1 MWSYI
6 RARLQG
12 ERSMSRKILI
22 LVLSLLII
30 YSSFFQFSLATSPGV
45 INEAA
50 VSIKYR
56 NVTVYAPAVAHTN
69 NGYVGVTSTITVTIQ
84 NNGSGRVFVDTLPL
98 TQIDMQGSARL
109 AVKVASA
116 LVKND
121 DRCEINPSEY
131 DFFFVIR
138 TSSPI
143 IGGPSAGAIMTTA
156 VTSLLQNW
164 SMDSKTMMTGMI
176 NPDGSIGPVGGILQK
191 IDAAYSVGAT
201 RFLIPKGQGEYT
213 ETITE
218 TVSEGGWTQVTT
230 RQILRNVSDYA
241 LDNYGIEVIESE
253 DINDALLYFT
263 GWNFPVIESSASL
276 TTEDYIDAM
285 KPLATSLL
293 NNSRESYANASKSF
307 DNTEISNRYPYYYKN
322 QVTDFLNGAEEAL
335 IESEDWFDQEVY
347 YTSTSKSFQSL
358 INSHFVMY
366 SCEYFNEE
374 DKEDYVNSLLDEAE
388 EFNTNKSNLA
398 KNAEVNGTISIQCVG
413 AAQKRA
419 SDAESRLSDA
429 YSSYQNG
436 DYLTALYDISYAM
449 QRSNSIEWWIGISS
463 YFNDTGE
470 IDDKELEHLAEEYIE
485 DAQQAAVYS
494 EVILEEMGKTSGYL
508 ADAEN
513 LLETARDDKEKGY
526 SAAAL
531 FEALEALAKANLAL
545 ELVDV
550 ITEDKLERYQ
560 ESASSSISKSRIR
573 GIEPVLAVSYYEY
586 AQSLVNESSTDA
598 AMFYFKYSGLIPGVL
613 SFTGTFGGQSSRY
626 IGIPEINV
634 PPWSSGIFRYKEYL
648 ILFAV
653 IGGLG
658 GLCAGVAIGLLP
670 SAYRRQKEKSN
681 KNLIPRNINNR
692 YGKKINDEYFSEDQ
706 IPRSI
711 KDYYK
716 KTK

>member
-1 MWSYI
+1 MQSKF
-6 RARLQG
+6 L
-12 ERSMSRKILI
+12 M
-22 LVLSLLII
+22 SLLGLLVIC
-30 YSSFFQFSLATSPGV
+30 SSFSQFSLAISLGE
-45 INEAA
+45 INEAN
-50 VSIKYR
+50 VSIEYR
-56 NVTVYAPAVAHTN
+56 NVTVYAPAVAHTDD
-69 NGYVGVTSTITVTIQ
+69 GYIGVTSTITVTIQ

-109 AVKVASA
+109 SVKVASA
-116 LVKND
+116 LVKDD
-121 DRCEINPSEY
+121 DRCGINPSEY

-138 TSSPI
+138 TSAPI

-164 SMDSKTMMTGMI
+164 TMDNKTMMTGMI

-191 IDAAYSVGAT
+191 VDAAYSVGAT
-201 RFLIPKGQGEYT
+201 RFLIPKGQDEYT

-218 TVSEGGWTQVTT
+218 TVSENEWTRITT
-230 RQILRNVSDYA
+230 RQVLRNVSDYA
-241 LDNYGIEVIESE
+241 LENYGIEVIEAE
-253 DINDALLYFT
+253 DIDDAILYFT
-263 GWNFPVIESSASL
+263 GWNFPLTESNASI
-276 TTEDYIDAM
+276 TTEDYLDSM

-293 NNSRESYANASKSF
+293 NDSRESYENASESF
-307 DNTEISNRYPYYYKN
+307 DSAEISNRYPYYYKN
-322 QVTDFLNGAEEAL
+322 QVTDFLNGAEESL

-358 INSHFVMY
+358 INSNFVIY
-366 SCEYFNEE
+366 ACQYFNAE
-374 DKEDYVNSLLDEAE
+374 DKENYFNFLLSEAE

-398 KNAEVNGTISIQCVG
+398 KNAEVNGTISIQCIG

-419 SDAESRLSDA
+419 SDAESRLSGA
-429 YSSYQNG
+429 KYSYQNG

-449 QRSNSIEWWIGISS
+449 QRSNSIEWWIDISS

-470 IDDKELEHLAEEYIE
+470 IDDEELEHLAEEYIE

-494 EVILEEMGKTSGYL
+494 EVILEEMGKTSSYL

-513 LLETARDDKEKGY
+513 ILETARDDKEKGY
-526 SAAAL
+526 PAAAL

-545 ELVDV
+545 ELVDGV
-550 ITEDKLERYQ
+550 TEDKIDRYQ
-560 ESASSSISKSRIR
+560 ESASSSISESRIR

-626 IGIPEINV
+626 IGIPEINIS
-634 PPWSSGIFRYKEYL
+634 PWNLGIFRYKEYI
-648 ILFAV
+648 ILFTV

-658 GLCAGVAIGLLP
+658 GLCTGIAIGLLP
-670 SAYRRQKEKSN
+670 SACRGRKEKSN
-681 KNLIPRNINNR
+681 KTLVPRNIPDH
-692 YGKKINDEYFSEDQ
+692 YDKKINDEYFSEGQ

-711 KDYYK
+711 KNY
-716 KTK
+716 

>member
-1 MWSYI
+1 MP
-6 RARLQG
+6 
-12 ERSMSRKILI
+12 RKFLM
-22 LVLSLLII
+22 LALSLLII
-30 YSSFFQFSLATSPGV
+30 CSSFSQFSLAIAPGE
-45 INEAA
+45 INEAT
-50 VSIKYR
+50 VSIEYR
-56 NVTVYAPAVAHTN
+56 NVTVYAPAVAHTDDV
-69 NGYVGVTSTITVTIQ
+69 YIGVTSTITVTIQ

-121 DRCEINPSEY
+121 DRCEIYPSEY

-138 TSSPI
+138 TSAPI

-164 SMDSKTMMTGMI
+164 TIDNKTMMTGMI

-191 IDAAYSVGAT
+191 VDAAYSVGAT
-201 RFLIPKGQGEYT
+201 RFLIPKGQNEYT

-218 TVSEGGWTQVTT
+218 TVSDNGWTQITT
-230 RQILRNVSDYA
+230 RQVLRNVSDYA
-241 LDNYGIEVIESE
+241 LENYGIEVIETE

-263 GWNFPVIESSASL
+263 GWNFPLVESNASI
-276 TTEDYIDAM
+276 TTEDYIESM

-293 NNSRESYANASKSF
+293 NDSRESYENASESF
-307 DNTEISNRYPYYYKN
+307 DNAEIPNRYPYYYKN

-358 INSHFVMY
+358 INSYFVLY
-366 SCEYFNEE
+366 ACQYFNAE
-374 DKEDYVNSLLDEAE
+374 DKENYVSSLLDKAE
-388 EFNTNKSNLA
+388 EINTNKSDLA
-398 KNAEVNGTISIQCVG
+398 KNAEVNGTISIQCIG

-419 SDAESRLSDA
+419 SDAESRLSSA
-429 YSSYQNG
+429 KSSYQNG
-436 DYLTALYDISYAM
+436 DYLTTLYDISYAM

-470 IDDKELEHLAEEYIE
+470 IVDEELEHLAGEYIE

-494 EVILEEMGKTSGYL
+494 EVILEEMGKTSSYL
-508 ADAEN
+508 IDAEN
-513 LLETARDDKEKGY
+513 ILETARDDKEKGY
-526 SAAAL
+526 PAAAL

-545 ELVDV
+545 ELVDGV
-550 ITEDKLERYQ
+550 SDDKIDRYQ
-560 ESASSSISKSRIR
+560 ESASSSISESRIR

-586 AQSLVNESSTDA
+586 AQSLLNESSTDA

-613 SFTGTFGGQSSRY
+613 SFTGTFDGQSSRY
-626 IGIPEINV
+626 IGIPEINTS
-634 PPWSSGIFRYKEYL
+634 PWGMGIFRYAEYL
-648 ILFAV
+648 FLFAV

-670 SAYRRQKEKSN
+670 LAYRRRREKSN
-681 KNLIPRNINNR
+681 KNLISRNISNQ
-692 YGKKINDEYFSEDQ
+692 YDKKINDEYFSDDQ

>member
-1 MWSYI
+1 MQSKF
-6 RARLQG
+6 L
-12 ERSMSRKILI
+12 M
-22 LVLSLLII
+22 SLLGLLVIC
-30 YSSFFQFSLATSPGV
+30 SSFSQFSLAISLGE
-45 INEAA
+45 INEAN
-50 VSIKYR
+50 VSIEYR
-56 NVTVYAPAVAHTN
+56 NVTVYAPAVAHTDD
-69 NGYVGVTSTITVTIQ
+69 GYIGVTSTITVTIQ

-109 AVKVASA
+109 SVKVASA
-116 LVKND
+116 LVKDD
-121 DRCEINPSEY
+121 DRCGINPSEY

-138 TSSPI
+138 TSAPI

-164 SMDSKTMMTGMI
+164 TMDNKTMMTGMI

-191 IDAAYSVGAT
+191 VDAAYSVGAT
-201 RFLIPKGQGEYT
+201 RFLIPKGQDEYT

-218 TVSEGGWTQVTT
+218 TVSENEWTRITT
-230 RQILRNVSDYA
+230 RQVLRNVSDYA
-241 LDNYGIEVIESE
+241 LENYGIEVIEAE
-253 DINDALLYFT
+253 DIDDAILYFT
-263 GWNFPVIESSASL
+263 GWNFPLTESNASI
-276 TTEDYIDAM
+276 TTEDYLDSM

-293 NNSRESYANASKSF
+293 NDSRESYENASESF
-307 DNTEISNRYPYYYKN
+307 DSAEISNRYPYYYKN
-322 QVTDFLNGAEEAL
+322 QVTDFLNGAEESL

-358 INSHFVMY
+358 INSNFVIY
-366 SCEYFNEE
+366 ACQYFNAE
-374 DKEDYVNSLLDEAE
+374 DKENYVNFLLSEAE
-388 EFNTNKSNLA
+388 EFNTNKSDLA
-398 KNAEVNGTISIQCVG
+398 KNAEVNGTISIQCIG

-419 SDAESRLSDA
+419 SDAELRLSGA
-429 YSSYQNG
+429 KYSYQNG

-449 QRSNSIEWWIGISS
+449 QRSNSIEWWIDISS

-470 IDDKELEHLAEEYIE
+470 IDDEELEHLAEEYIE

-494 EVILEEMGKTSGYL
+494 EVILEEMGKTSSYL

-513 LLETARDDKEKGY
+513 ILETARDDKEKGY
-526 SAAAL
+526 PAAAL

-545 ELVDV
+545 ELVDGV
-550 ITEDKLERYQ
+550 TEDKIDRYQ
-560 ESASSSISKSRIR
+560 ESASSSISESRIR

-598 AMFYFKYSGLIPGVL
+598 AIFYFKYSGLIPGVL

-626 IGIPEINV
+626 IGIPKINIS
-634 PPWSSGIFRYKEYL
+634 PWNLGIFRYKEYI
-648 ILFAV
+648 ILFTV

-670 SAYRRQKEKSN
+670 SACRGRKEKSN
-681 KNLIPRNINNR
+681 KTLVPRNITNH
-692 YGKKINDEYFSEDQ
+692 YDKKINDEYFSEGQ

>member
-1 MWSYI
+1 MP
-6 RARLQG
+6 
-12 ERSMSRKILI
+12 RKLI
-22 LVLSLLII
+22 MIILSLLII
-30 YSSFFQFSLATSPGV
+30 CSSFFQFSIAISPGE
-45 INEAA
+45 INEAT
-50 VSIKYR
+50 VSIKYL
-56 NVTVYAPAVAHTN
+56 NVTVYAPAVANTN
-69 NGYVGVTSTITVTIQ
+69 NGYVGVTSTITVTLQ

-121 DRCEINPSEY
+121 DNCQINPSEY

-138 TSSPI
+138 TSAPI

-156 VTSLLQNW
+156 VASLLQNW

-191 IDAAYSVGAT
+191 VDAAHSVGAT

-218 TVSEGGWTQVTT
+218 TVSENGWIQTTT
-230 RQILRNVSDYA
+230 RQVLRNVSDYA
-241 LDNYGIEVIESE
+241 LDNYGIEVIEAE
-253 DINDALLYFT
+253 DVNDALLYFT
-263 GWNFPVIESSASL
+263 GWNFPVNESNASI

-285 KPLATSLL
+285 KPLATNLL
-293 NNSRESYANASKSF
+293 NNSRESYENASESF
-307 DNTEISNRYPYYYKN
+307 NNTEITNRYPYYYKN

-335 IESEDWFDQEVY
+335 IESKDWFNQEVY

-358 INSHFVMY
+358 INSHFVVY
-366 SCEYFNEE
+366 ACQYFNSEN
-374 DKEDYVNSLLDEAE
+374 KTDYVNSLLDESE

-398 KNAEVNGTISIQCVG
+398 KTAEVKGTISIQCIG

-429 YSSYQNG
+429 KSSYQNG
-436 DYLTALYDISYAM
+436 EYLTALYDISYAM

-470 IDDKELEHLAEEYIE
+470 IDDEELENLAEEYIE
-485 DAQQAAVYS
+485 DAQQAVIYS
-494 EVILEEMGKTSGYL
+494 EVILEEIGKTSGYL
-508 ADAEN
+508 ADAES
-513 LLETARDDKEKGY
+513 LLETARNDKEKGY
-526 SAAAL
+526 PAAAI

-545 ELVDV
+545 ELVNG
-550 ITEDKLERYQ
+550 ITEDKLERYK
-560 ESASSSISKSRIR
+560 ESASSSISESRIR

-598 AMFYFKYSGLIPGVL
+598 AMFYYKYSGLIPGVL
-613 SFTGTFGGQSSRY
+613 SYTSTYGGQSSRY
-626 IGIPEINV
+626 IGIPEINIS
-634 PPWSSGIFRYKEYL
+634 PWNQGIFRYKEYL

-658 GLCAGVAIGLLP
+658 GLCTGVVIGLLP
-670 SAYRRQKEKSN
+670 SMYRGRKEKSSKKSLPIN
-681 KNLIPRNINNR
+681 MNNSYVKNT
-692 YGKKINDEYFSEDQ
+692 NDEYFSEDQ

>member
-1 MWSYI
+1 MLSKF
-6 RARLQG
+6 L
-12 ERSMSRKILI
+12 MS
-22 LVLSLLII
+22 VLGLLII
-30 YSSFFQFSLATSPGV
+30 CSSFSQFSFAISLGE
-45 INEAA
+45 INEAT
-50 VSIKYR
+50 VSIEYR
-56 NVTVYAPAVAHTN
+56 NVTVYAPAVAHTDD
-69 NGYVGVTSTITVTIQ
+69 GYIGVTSTITVTIQ

-138 TSSPI
+138 TSAPI

-156 VTSLLQNW
+156 ITSLLQNW
-164 SMDSKTMMTGMI
+164 TMDNKTMMTGMI

-191 IDAAYSVGAT
+191 VDAAYYVGAT

-218 TVSEGGWTQVTT
+218 TISENGWTQITT
-230 RQILRNVSDYA
+230 RQVLRNVSDYA
-241 LDNYGIEVIESE
+241 LENYGIEVIEAE

-263 GWNFPVIESSASL
+263 GWNFPLIESNASI
-276 TTEDYIDAM
+276 TTEDYIDSM

-293 NNSRESYANASKSF
+293 NDSRKSYENASESF
-307 DNTEISNRYPYYYKN
+307 DNTEIPNRYPYYYKN
-322 QVTDFLNGAEEAL
+322 QVTDFLNNAEEAL

-358 INSHFVMY
+358 INSHFVIY
-366 SCEYFNEE
+366 SCEYFNAE
-374 DKEDYVNSLLDEAE
+374 DKEGYISSLLNEAE
-388 EFNTNKSNLA
+388 ELNINKSNLV
-398 KNAEVNGTISIQCVG
+398 KNVEINGTISLQCVG

-419 SDAESRLSDA
+419 SDAESHLSDA
-429 YSSYQNG
+429 HSSYQNG
-436 DYLTALYDISYAM
+436 DFLTTLYDIAYAN

-463 YFNDTGE
+463 YFNDSGE
-470 IDDKELEHLAEEYIE
+470 IDEGELENLAEGYIE
-485 DAQQAAVYS
+485 DAQQAVVYS
-494 EVILEEMGKTSGYL
+494 DVILEEMGKSSSYL
-508 ADAEN
+508 TDAEN
-513 LLETARDDKEKGY
+513 ILETARDDKEKGY
-526 SAAAL
+526 PAAAL

-545 ELVDV
+545 ELADG
-550 ITEDKLERYQ
+550 ITEDKIDRYR
-560 ESASSSISKSRIR
+560 ESASSSISESRTR

-626 IGIPEINV
+626 IGIPEINIS
-634 PPWSSGIFRYKEYL
+634 PWNQGIFRYKEYL

-670 SAYRRQKEKSN
+670 SVYRGRKEKSY
-681 KNLIPRNINNR
+681 KNLVPISMNDHYI
-692 YGKKINDEYFSEDQ
+692 KKTNDEYFSEDQ

>member
-1 MWSYI
+1 
-6 RARLQG
+6 
-12 ERSMSRKILI
+12 MSSKFLMS
-22 LVLSLLII
+22 VLGLLII
-30 YSSFFQFSLATSPGV
+30 CSSFSQFSLAISLGE
-45 INEAA
+45 INEAT
-50 VSIKYR
+50 VSIEYR
-56 NVTVYAPAVAHTN
+56 NVTVYAPAVAHTDG
-69 NGYVGVTSTITVTIQ
+69 GYIGVTSTITVTIQ

-138 TSSPI
+138 TSAPI

-164 SMDSKTMMTGMI
+164 TMDNKTMMTGMI

-191 IDAAYSVGAT
+191 VDAAYSVGAT

-218 TVSEGGWTQVTT
+218 TVSENGWTQITT
-230 RQILRNVSDYA
+230 RQVLRNVSDYA
-241 LDNYGIEVIESE
+241 LENYGIEVIETE

-263 GWNFPVIESSASL
+263 GWNFPLIESNASI
-276 TTEDYIDAM
+276 TTEDYIDSM

-293 NNSRESYANASKSF
+293 NDSRESYENASESF
-307 DNTEISNRYPYYYKN
+307 DNTEIPNRYPYYYKN
-322 QVTDFLNGAEEAL
+322 QVTDFLNTAEEAL
-335 IESEDWFDQEVY
+335 IESEDWFDQELY

-358 INSHFVMY
+358 INSHFVIY
-366 SCEYFNEE
+366 SCEYFNAE
-374 DKEDYVNSLLDEAE
+374 DKEDYISSLLNEAKE
-388 EFNTNKSNLA
+388 LNINKSNLV
-398 KNAEVNGTISIQCVG
+398 KNVEINGMISLQCVG

-419 SDAESRLSDA
+419 SDAELHLSDA
-429 YSSYQNG
+429 HSSYQNG
-436 DYLTALYDISYAM
+436 DFLTTLYDIAYAN
-449 QRSNSIEWWIGISS
+449 QRSNSAEWWIGISS
-463 YFNDTGE
+463 YFNDSGE
-470 IDDKELEHLAEEYIE
+470 IDEGELENLSEGYIE
-485 DAQQAAVYS
+485 DAQQAVVYS
-494 EVILEEMGKTSGYL
+494 DVILEEMGKSSNYL
-508 ADAEN
+508 TDAEN
-513 LLETARDDKEKGY
+513 ILETARDDKEKGY
-526 SAAAL
+526 PAAAL

-545 ELVDV
+545 ELADG
-550 ITEDKLERYQ
+550 ITEDKIDRYQ

-573 GIEPVLAVSYYEY
+573 GIEPILAVSYYEY

-598 AMFYFKYSGLIPGVL
+598 AMFYYKYSGLIPGAL
-613 SFTGTFGGQSSRY
+613 SFTGTYGGQSSRY
-626 IGIPEINV
+626 TGIPEINIS
-634 PPWSSGIFRYKEYL
+634 PWNQVIFKYKEYL

-670 SAYRRQKEKSN
+670 SAYKGRKEKSN
-681 KNLIPRNINNR
+681 KNLVPRNINNH
-692 YGKKINDEYFSEDQ
+692 YDKKINDEYFSEGQ